1 MHRVIAAVTLVLT
14 ALPCAAAD
22 TTWQFLRVRRDLDA
36 ATRYVPTTGTAK
48 VSFDNAKIHID
59 AFGVLGPKEPELVFD
74 GTIDE
79 SGAIRA
85 TATLMHTDAR
95 PYAVTGRMHSW
106 SEEENWGGRIKIV
119 TFHEI
124 TFPFDPNFE
133 LYAFL
138 SKEARDK

>member
-1 MHRVIAAVTLVLT
+1 MNRAIAALVLMSI

-22 TTWQFLRVRRDLDA
+22 TTWQFLRVRRDLNGA
-36 ATRYVPTTGTAK
+36 MSYVSTTGTAK
-48 VSFDNAKIHID
+48 VSIDEARIHID
-59 AFGVLGPKEPELVFD
+59 AFGSLGPKEPELTFE

-85 TATLMHTDAR
+85 TATLMHTDAL
-95 PYAVTGRMHSW
+95 PYTVTGRMHSW
-106 SEEENWGGRIKIV
+106 TQVENWAGRPKVV

-124 TFPFDPNFE
+124 TFPFDPSFE

-138 SKEARDK
+138 SKEARDQ

>member
-1 MHRVIAAVTLVLT
+1 MNRAVAVLVYVLI
-14 ALPCAAAD
+14 ALPCTAGD
-22 TTWQFLRVRRDLDA
+22 TTWQFLRVRRDLDG
-36 ATRYVPTTGTAK
+36 ATSYVPTTGTAK
-48 VSFDNAKIHID
+48 VSIDEAKIHIE
-59 AFGVLGPKEPELVFD
+59 AFGNLGPKEPELTFD

-95 PYAVTGRMHSW
+95 PYTVTGRLHSW
-106 SEEENWGGRIKIV
+106 SREENWAGQAKIV

>member
-1 MHRVIAAVTLVLT
+1 MNRAIAALVFVLIS
-14 ALPCAAAD
+14 LQCAAAD
-22 TTWQFLRVRRDLDA
+22 TWQFLRVRRDLNG
-36 ATRYVPTTGTAK
+36 ATSYVPTTGTAK
-48 VSFDNAKIHID
+48 VSIDKARIHID
-59 AFGVLGPKEPELVFD
+59 AFGALGPKEPELTFD

-95 PYAVTGRMHSW
+95 PYTVTGRMHSW
-106 SEEENWGGRIKIV
+106 TQEENWAGRLKVV

-124 TFPFDPNFE
+124 TFPFDPNVE

>member
-1 MHRVIAAVTLVLT
+1 MNRAIAALVPVLV

-22 TTWQFLRVRRDLDA
+22 TTWQFLRVRRDLNGA
-36 ATRYVPTTGTAK
+36 VSYVPTTGTAK
-48 VSFDNAKIHID
+48 VSIDKARIHID
-59 AFGVLGPKEPELVFD
+59 AFGALGPKEPELTFD

-79 SGAIRA
+79 FGAIRA

-95 PYAVTGRMHSW
+95 PYTVIGQMHSW
-106 SEEENWGGRIKIV
+106 TREENWAGQLKAV

-138 SKEARDK
+138 AKEARDK